1 MGKFV
6 DKLRKYFFKSIEA
19 EGEEFVT
26 GVKTILPSS
35 NINPKYNTM
44 THGDR
49 VRYFDNYNVELLNR
63 ISEIKSTNS

>member
-6 DKLRKYFFKSIEA
+6 DKLRKYFFRPIDV
-19 EGEEFVT
+19 EGDEFVT

-35 NINPKYNTM
+35 NIKPKYNTM

-49 VRYFDNYNVELLNR
+49 IRYFDNYNVELLNR
-63 ISEIKSTNS
+63 ISEIKSYNS